1 MESGS
6 SQISVEL
13 SEERKRRE
21 EETALLAR
29 KLAEKTRVA
38 DLARQKA
45 IDAENEVHVFQ
56 VQNTY
61 SPTILTHTS
70 TFR

>member
-1 MESGS
+1 MESGA

-45 IDAENEVHVFQ
+45 VDAENEVRYLDIRVRSH
-56 VQNTY
+56 NND
-61 SPTILTHTS
+61 SKRAH
-70 TFR
+70 